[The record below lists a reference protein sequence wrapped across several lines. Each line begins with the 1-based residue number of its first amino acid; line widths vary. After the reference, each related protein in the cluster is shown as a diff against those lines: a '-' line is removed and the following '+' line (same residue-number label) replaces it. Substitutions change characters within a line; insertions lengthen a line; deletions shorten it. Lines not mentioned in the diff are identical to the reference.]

1 MTACLSERAV
11 LEVALCAWRVDSRR
25 TGADDRIV
33 VLRGNMFSW
42 IVAVLITFFAAPCFL
57 TDAENS
63 DLEQFL
69 VTVAKHDRVLVI
81 FTQECCTCTECV
93 EAEQILN
100 AKQEELSDYYG
111 VGVVKVVNKP
121 AIEERYGVASRPALV
136 FFRKSVPALFEGPF
150 NPDSI
155 LDWVGTSLEPT
166 LKTLN
171 DDSFEHLTQAAT
183 GATTGNWLVAF
194 YTDKCASGD
203 YTTAV
208 LEGLSS
214 KIKGATNVAKVD
226 IDVCPGLVER
236 FEIKECPT
244 VLFFRL
250 GKMYKYNLK
259 RLEIKSLKN
268 FADGL
273 YKNMKAHPVPVPQT
287 PFDKMIEK
295 IALFLKEHRR
305 TVMLGSVA
313 FFSVAYTLYK
323 ACSLRTAAKKP
334 VKKD

>member
-1 MTACLSERAV
+1 MFNAIVTV
-11 LEVALCAWRVDSRR
+11 LVAFL
-25 TGADDRIV
+25 
-33 VLRGNMFSW
+33 
-42 IVAVLITFFAAPCFL
+42 AAPCL
-57 TDAENS
+57 LADSRNS

-93 EAEQILN
+93 EVEQILN
-100 AKQEELSDYYG
+100 AKQAELNDDYG

-121 AIEERYGVASRPALV
+121 LIEERYGVTTRPALV
-136 FFRKSVPALFEGPF
+136 FFRKSVPALFEGQY

-166 LKTLN
+166 LKKL
-171 DDSFEHLTQAAT
+171 DDNSFEHLTQAAT
-183 GATTGNWLVAF
+183 GATTGNWLVVF
-194 YTDKCASGD
+194 YTDKCANED

-214 KIKGATNVAKVD
+214 KIKGTTNVAKVD

-236 FEIKECPT
+236 FAITECPT
-244 VLFFRL
+244 VYFFRL

-273 YKNMKAHPVPVPQT
+273 FKNMKAHTVPVPQT

-305 TVMLGSVA
+305 TVMLGFVA
-313 FFSVAYTLYK
+313 VFSVTYTLYK
-323 ACSLRTAAKKP
+323 AFSLRTPKKP

>member
-1 MTACLSERAV
+1 MGNRRHTRA
-11 LEVALCAWRVDSRR
+11 DNR
-25 TGADDRIV
+25 TV
-33 VLRGNMFSW
+33 VLRGNMLNL
-42 IVAVLITFFAAPCFL
+42 IVAVLITFLATPCL
-57 TDAENS
+57 LADSQNS

-69 VTVAKHDRVLVI
+69 VTVAKHDRVLVV

-93 EAEQILN
+93 EVEQILN
-100 AKQEELSDYYG
+100 AKQAELGDDYG

-121 AIEERYGVASRPALV
+121 VIEERYGVTSRPALV
-136 FFRKSVPALFEGPF
+136 FFRKSVPAFFDGPF

-155 LDWVGTSLEPT
+155 LEWVATSLEPT
-166 LKTLN
+166 LKTL
-171 DDSFEHLTQAAT
+171 DDNSFEHLTQAAT
-183 GATTGNWLVAF
+183 GATTGNWLVVF
-194 YTDKCASGD
+194 YTNKCANAD
-203 YTTAV
+203 YATAV

-214 KIKGATNVAKVD
+214 KIKGVTNVAKVD

-236 FEIKECPT
+236 FDIKECPT

-273 YKNMKAHPVPVPQT
+273 FKNMKAHPVPVPQT

-305 TVMLGSVA
+305 TVMLGFVA
-313 FFSVAYTLYK
+313 FFSVTYTVYK
-323 ACSLRTAAKKP
+323 VCSLRTTASKP